1 MVMLIVVV
9 IIVVAI
15 IALLSAWIGDKYK
28 LLEDGDNRSSN
39 YCTQISITN
48 MKGENEKSSHT
59 SSDVAMT
66 TTTVQNG
73 AWFIPSLPPIAYD
86 SGQRLRTFPMSLV

>member
-1 MVMLIVVV
+1 MIMVMLIVVV
-9 IIVVAI
+9 IIVVA
-15 IALLSAWIGDKYK
+15 LLSAWIGDKYE